1 MNQKD
6 IQGCTFK
13 PEINLTSEIIVESDP
28 QRGSETL
35 GDKMNRLC
43 VADKRKN
50 DVIKEIKADE
60 MYGQM
65 SFQPKI
71 NKVSK
76 ALVEDYRRDLIEN
89 GVSNMAAK

>member
-1 MNQKD
+1 
-6 IQGCTFK
+6 
-13 PEINLTSEIIVESDP
+13 
-28 QRGSETL
+28 
-35 GDKMNRLC
+35 MNRLC
-43 VADKRKN
+43 VGDAKKN

-60 MYGQM
+60 VYGQM

-89 GVSNMAAK
+89 GVSNL